1 MKSALDARADRLNP
15 RVVEEIKSWSN
26 HPELSKI
33 LRNLQ
38 AAQGQHFFDFYAEAV
53 VARHLLQKGCE
64 LAVEL
69 PTPSGRTADLQ
80 VSMGGSRFYAHIKR
94 LNADKESHKDIILLN
109 RLQPLRSIRRPIILS
124 GLFWRIPTDAEMRE
138 VYRQL
143 KPFAERAEVGESI
156 ALNDGS
162 GNDIAEFHIGG
173 ANGGT
178 TLQFVIN
185 FGVTV
190 LDENKRLY
198 KKLSEAYKQF
208 MPGALNV
215 ILVTSSFADDIKDFE
230 SALLGDTYEDYT
242 VTPYKKARTNNGFWS
257 ADKHPES
264 NIAGWFNFD
273 CRNDYINFRMCYRGN
288 CQVPG
293 VVKELFETTP

>member
-1 MKSALDARADRLNP
+1 MKSALDARANRLNQ
-15 RVVEEIKSWSN
+15 RVVEDIKSWSN

-38 AAQGQHFFDFYAEAV
+38 SAQGQHFFDFYSEAV

-64 LAVEL
+64 LVVEV

-94 LNADKESHKDIILLN
+94 LNPDKESHNDIIVLN
-109 RLQPLRSIRRPIILS
+109 RLQPLTKIGRRIILS

-143 KPFAERAEVGESI
+143 KTFVERADLGESM
-156 ALNDGS
+156 ALNDDS
-162 GNDIAEFHIGG
+162 GNDIAEFQIAG

-178 TLQFVIN
+178 TLQLVIN

-190 LDENKRLY
+190 VDDKKRLY
-198 KKLSEAYKQF
+198 KKLSESYKQF
-208 MPGALNV
+208 MLGALNV
-215 ILVTSSFADDIKDFE
+215 ILVTSDWAKDTEDIENFE
-230 SALLGDTYEDYT
+230 SALLGDT
-242 VTPYKKARTNNGFWS
+242 KQGRTNNGFWS
-257 ADKHPES
+257 ANKHPES
-264 NIAGWFNFD
+264 NIAGWFNFA
-273 CRNDYINFRMCYRGN
+273 CRNDCIDFRMCYRGN
-288 CQVPG
+288 CQVPEL
-293 VVKELFETTP
+293 VKKSFETIP

>member
-1 MKSALDARADRLNP
+1 MKSALDARANRLNP

-26 HPELSKI
+26 HLELSKI

-38 AAQGQHFFDFYAEAV
+38 SAQGQHFFDFYAEAV

-69 PTPSGRTADLQ
+69 RTQSERTADLQ

-94 LNADKESHKDIILLN
+94 LNPDKESHKDIIVLN
-109 RLQPLRSIRRPIILS
+109 RLQPLRNITRPIILYCQ
-124 GLFWRIPTDAEMRE
+124 FWRIPSDAEMQA

-143 KPFAERAEVGESI
+143 RPFAESADVGESI

-162 GNDIAEFHIGG
+162 GNDIAEFQIGG

-178 TLQFVIN
+178 TLRFFIN

-215 ILVTSSFADDIKDFE
+215 ILVTSSLADDIKDFE
-230 SALLGDTYEDYT
+230 SALLGDTKE
-242 VTPYKKARTNNGFWS
+242 ARTNNGFWS
-257 ADKHPES
+257 ANKHPES
-264 NIAGWFNFD
+264 TIVGWFDFG
-273 CRNDYINFRMCYRGN
+273 CRNDYVSFRMWYRGN
-288 CQVPG
+288 CQVPEL
-293 VVKELFETTP
+293 VKKSFEMSP